1 MRGSTNRG
9 RYQCSRAG
17 AGVCPVSFGLS
28 LALLTSGSPPA
39 ATPDKVITLYREAVA
54 LLPAEHPLR
63 AGLYNNLATALW
75 TRYEMAGSSHLFDKM
90 ITVDRETLALRPAGH
105 PDRFMSCNELAV
117 TLLTCYEMTGTTDLL
132 DEAIALH
139 REALAL
145 QPAGHPYRAMLCNN
159 LASALHTRYEMT
171 GAADLL
177 DEAVTLHREALA
189 LCPAGHTFRASACN
203 NLAITL
209 RGRYE
214 VTGDSGLLDESI
226 TLLREALALQPV
238 GHPDR
243 GDSCNNLANALQT
256 RYEMTGSSDLL
267 DEAITLLREA
277 LALCP
282 VGPPLRAGLCSN
294 LANALWARY
303 KMTGSSDLLD
313 EAITLYRESLALR
326 PAAHP
331 DRASSCNNLA
341 NALRARYNETDSS
354 DLLDESITLQR
365 EALALR
371 PAGHPDRSMSCSN
384 LANALWTRYEI
395 TGSSDLLDETIA
407 LHREALALR
416 LAGHPDRSASCIHVA
431 NQLLQRFRQ
440 THDLTFID
448 EALLLARES
457 AASSSPSSLCEA
469 LLILCD
475 VHMEQD
481 SPHLSI
487 STATKYL
494 AQASALFYDSPT
506 TLTEAISSRLTLIW
520 SLRSTWTNDIPQLLL
535 STYTNLIDRLSR
547 MTGFTIDTVSQLT
560 ALRSARSFGSD
571 AFVAALIAGHPRQA
585 AELVDHAHGVI
596 WAQALHQRNPQL
608 QDIPESIAS
617 ELESLLRAVSVP
629 VATDALTLSEPATR
643 HLSLEDVRHQQN
655 SQVQMLLTEVR
666 AMPGLDR
673 FMLGKTYAELRET
686 AHKHPVVVLAS
697 AHGLVYALIIR
708 NLVQEHPDVLPL
720 KLTSDRLAL
729 LRHTATQ
736 AGLRTR
742 NVMQDIELGSYR
754 QMRPGRFKDT
764 ALGTLADLW
773 QEIVKP
779 VLAHLQLTVRIWPT
793 HMKMLTLISAH

>member
-28 LALLTSGSPPA
+28 SALPTSGSPPA
-39 ATPDKVITLYREAVA
+39 ATPDEVITLYREAVA

-75 TRYEMAGSSHLFDKM
+75 TRYKMAGSSHLFDKM

-145 QPAGHPYRAMLCNN
+145 QPAGHPHRAMLCNN

-177 DEAVTLHREALA
+177 AEAVTLHREALA

-226 TLLREALALQPV
+226 TLHREALALRPA

-243 GDSCNNLANALQT
+243 SMLCNNLANALQT

-282 VGPPLRAGLCSN
+282 VGPPLRAGLGSN

-365 EALALR
+365 EALDLR
-371 PAGHPDRSMSCSN
+371 PAGHPDRSMSCNN

-416 LAGHPDRSASCIHVA
+416 PDGHPDRSASCNHVA
-431 NQLLQRFRQ
+431 SQLLQRFRQ
-440 THDLTFID
+440 THDVADIH

-487 STATKYL
+487 STATEYL

-520 SLRSTWTNDIPQLLL
+520 SLRSTWTNDIHQLLL
-535 STYTNLIDRLSR
+535 SAYTNLIDRLSR

-571 AFVAALIAGHPRQA
+571 ACIVALLSSQPRQA
-585 AELVDHAHGVI
+585 IELIDHAHGVI
-596 WAQALHQRNPQL
+596 WAQALHQRDPQL
-608 QDIPESIAS
+608 LDIPGGIAS

-629 VATDALTLSEPATR
+629 VATGAIMSPEPATLY
-643 HLSLEDVRHQQN
+643 LSREDIRHQQN
-655 SQVQMLLTEVR
+655 SRVQTILMEIR
-666 AMPGLDR
+666 AMPGLER
-673 FMLGKTYAELRET
+673 FMLGKTYVQLRET
-686 AHKHPVVVLAS
+686 AIEHPVVVLVS
-697 AHGLVYALIIR
+697 SHGHIYALTMR
-708 NLVQEHPDVLPL
+708 NAVQEHPDVLPL
-720 KLTSDRLAL
+720 KITSDRLAR
-729 LRHTATQ
+729 LRDTATRV
-736 AGLRTR
+736 GLRTR
-742 NVMQDIELGSYR
+742 TAMRDVESESDR
-754 QMRPGRFKDT
+754 QMRPGRFEDT
-764 ALGTLADLW
+764 ALGTLASLW
-773 QEIVKP
+773 HDIVKP
-779 VLAHLQLTVRIWPT
+779 VVEHLQLPVRI
-793 HMKMLTLISAH
+793 